1 MSANDPSPT
10 TPTPKRRNTYEGYA
24 FGCAAAWALILG
36 IARRRTDRETQKTL
50 GRFCVGWWSGW
61 ISATIARVLYP
72 PPKKLESE
80 AYNRLVFASTG
91 LVAVGVIRLVRFLLA
106 GHNRR

>member
-1 MSANDPSPT
+1 MTLLSHKPT
-10 TPTPKRRNTYEGYA
+10 DKRRNTYGGYA
-24 FGCAAAWALILG
+24 FGCAAAWALILA

-72 PPKKLESE
+72 PPKQLE
-80 AYNRLVFASTG
+80 AGTYNRLALASTG
-91 LVAVGVIRLVRFLLA
+91 LVAIGVIRLVRFLSA
-106 GHNRR
+106 GHKRR